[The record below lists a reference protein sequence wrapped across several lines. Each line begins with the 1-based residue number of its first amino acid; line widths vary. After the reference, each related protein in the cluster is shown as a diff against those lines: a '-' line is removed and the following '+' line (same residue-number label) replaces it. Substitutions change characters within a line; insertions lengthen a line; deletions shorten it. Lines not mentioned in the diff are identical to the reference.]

1 MKCLKLVLFLVV
13 SINAQS
19 VFAMMAEADNNS
31 VPEVITEFGKTGTV
45 SGVDPKGQWIR
56 INNKKYIL
64 NGVGSI
70 DPKNLRS
77 GLRVHYNVEKEKG
90 ERNGRVTRMWIEKKK

>member
-1 MKCLKLVLFLVV
+1 MKYIKLFLFLIV

-19 VFAMMAEADNNS
+19 ALAMTIESDNNS
-31 VPEVITEFGKTGTV
+31 VPELITEFGKTGTV
-45 SGVDPKGQWIR
+45 SGVDPEGQWIS
-56 INNKKYIL
+56 INSKKYIL
-64 NGVGSI
+64 NGTGSI

-77 GLRVHYNVEKEKG
+77 GLRVHFNVEKEKG